1 MKFNSISI
9 ENSNMT
15 KIDLS
20 KSQSLER
27 FMTAQNSCYEQVIGE
42 LSIGKKTSHW
52 IWYIF
57 PQIAGL
63 GFSEYSIYFGIHN
76 LKEAKAYWSNELLRS
91 RYEQCLQLIID
102 SNKNP
107 SDVLGEIDAK
117 KLQSSITLFLEVDE
131 NSEILNNALEILYF
145 GCRDERTLIALKG

>member
-1 MKFNSISI
+1 
-9 ENSNMT
+9 MT

-145 GCRDERTLIALKG
+145 GCRDERTLIA

>member
-1 MKFNSISI
+1 
-9 ENSNMT
+9 MT

>member
-145 GCRDERTLIALKG
+145 GCRDERTLIA